1 VTLGGDGFTSLC
13 WPATGAARL
22 VADNNLESSAPR
34 LCGFSFCPARKA
46 FDPFLVIAVERAG
59 ILAPQFLEEDISA
72 QPAGIVAVP
81 MACFLINMI
90 PGYSRLVC
98 SRTFESLRLVHNF
111 SVALTSELAMNPHED
126 SVPFGSREPIIF
138 GVRNPF

>member
-1 VTLGGDGFTSLC
+1 MFPYDVALLRVRSQPANLHSTLCKRWCDGTAEF
-13 WPATGAARL
+13 AA
-22 VADNNLESSAPR
+22 P
-34 LCGFSFCPARKA
+34 PT
-46 FDPFLVIAVERAG
+46 AG
-59 ILAPQFLEEDISA
+59 ILAVS
-72 QPAGIVAVP
+72 

-98 SRTFESLRLVHNF
+98 SRTFESLRMVHNF